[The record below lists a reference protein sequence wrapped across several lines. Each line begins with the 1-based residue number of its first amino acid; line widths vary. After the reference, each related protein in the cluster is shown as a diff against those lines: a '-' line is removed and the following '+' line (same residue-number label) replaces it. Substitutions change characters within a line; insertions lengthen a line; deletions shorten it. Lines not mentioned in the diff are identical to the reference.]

1 MIHARHSSLDG
12 LDPIRGNAFCCACWV
27 KLTLKTGAVCTYKT
41 SAGFNQTTR
50 SHIQV
55 QQHRQYVPTKRR
67 QVSNRLQEVTSKFSN
82 TGSMYLQNVG
92 RFQPDYKKSHP
103 SSAVWRRDYTPHSLG
118 HLWFSRRWALG
129 LRASGPWRNV
139 SMRLTGY
146 TVSDFRRSLFFT
158 RYQHDFCKVRRSK
171 RSLSI
176 LSTFHHTCT
185 FY

>member
-103 SSAVWRRDYTPHSLG
+103 SSATEAVCTYKKSAGFNQTTRSHIQVQQYDAGTTHLIPWDICGSHGGEHWDYVLLGRDETL
-118 HLWFSRRWALG
+118 
-129 LRASGPWRNV
+129 V
-139 SMRLTGY
+139 C
-146 TVSDFRRSLFFT
+146 V
-158 RYQHDFCKVRRSK
+158 
-171 RSLSI
+171 
-176 LSTFHHTCT
+176 
-185 FY
+185 